1 MPGIPGFATANGGG
15 AGEGTSWTQV
25 RGRGGGRGGRGGRV
39 GYGRGGRGIDGGE
52 TNKFETKTNQY
63 DHFGDSDEVEDVED
77 DEEDEDVKFFA
88 DEEADKQ
95 KQENKDKANSEGKAD
110 NHKKGNEGTNEEND
124 FITEEEMNRNRRNE
138 EDTSSEMVG
147 VQTVIQKKRS
157 LSTEEATDKAP
168 AKSGVKLD
176 FSEKTTATT
185 GKYGHLSSEE
195 TKQLIKD
202 RGEKMVETNTTMET
216 TAKIEFN
223 LNANTTQF
231 SVRQATVQLF
241 SKMKKLDPT
250 VTIFSVQDQSKW
262 EDPTQIPSDAAFG
275 THFNV
280 REEHYPRGP
289 RKVVVHFKLQSKT
302 RMGDIKFDPTF
313 FNYLKQN
320 HIYLKVDKFE
330 MRKMASP
337 GFLIDIHPNLTN
349 LNDLHEGLAR
359 SMESTKVKDSTTIDE
374 WRAKNPDRLKM
385 KNSTNEIDN
394 IIDGCRNTI
403 PTFHIHSGKRA
414 FGAETSRVETLCLII
429 QCAEVD
435 AQYIKALLSSVY
447 ANGEY
452 DKGMFVP
459 SGMHLI
465 EGPAVLC
472 NLLRRHNKYLAS
484 VTAVPIFGLKASAMD
499 TIVILDSAEQL
510 DMSHFLKQYIT
521 FVETIERTNKTESE
535 GKWFFLCKKPK
546 VDEVHNFID
555 TTLKELYSRFVKPE
569 DLIQGFSH
577 PRRNAP
583 TTSNRPAASKI
594 VGTYAS
600 VLRKYSSNPQ
610 DDEVTSDDNAQ
621 YNQAPDRPR
630 KRQAV
635 QLLFDSKN
643 FPAISGASPTQA
655 TPSTVTQAVPTTTQS
670 EIDQK
675 LASIEN
681 KLQTQITNLQEQQ
694 DAQMKNILT
703 KFEDNVQTMMASM
716 NTMMENITKTIQDL
730 HDPHKTSANAVQ
742 HLVPFNQTSPHGG
755 LPNTSVASPSTQSN
769 STEMGVGAL
778 KQ

>member
-1 MPGIPGFATANGGG
+1 
-15 AGEGTSWTQV
+15 
-25 RGRGGGRGGRGGRV
+25 
-39 GYGRGGRGIDGGE
+39 
-52 TNKFETKTNQY
+52 
-63 DHFGDSDEVEDVED
+63 
-77 DEEDEDVKFFA
+77 
-88 DEEADKQ
+88 
-95 KQENKDKANSEGKAD
+95 
-110 NHKKGNEGTNEEND
+110 
-124 FITEEEMNRNRRNE
+124 
-138 EDTSSEMVG
+138 
-147 VQTVIQKKRS
+147 
-157 LSTEEATDKAP
+157 
-168 AKSGVKLD
+168 
-176 FSEKTTATT
+176 
-185 GKYGHLSSEE
+185 
-195 TKQLIKD
+195 
-202 RGEKMVETNTTMET
+202 
-216 TAKIEFN
+216 
-223 LNANTTQF
+223 
-231 SVRQATVQLF
+231 
-241 SKMKKLDPT
+241 
-250 VTIFSVQDQSKW
+250 
-262 EDPTQIPSDAAFG
+262 
-275 THFNV
+275 
-280 REEHYPRGP
+280 
-289 RKVVVHFKLQSKT
+289 
-302 RMGDIKFDPTF
+302 
-313 FNYLKQN
+313 
-320 HIYLKVDKFE
+320 
-330 MRKMASP
+330 
-337 GFLIDIHPNLTN
+337 
-349 LNDLHEGLAR
+349 
-359 SMESTKVKDSTTIDE
+359 MESTKVKDRTTIDE

-452 DKGMFVP
+452 NKGMFVP

-499 TIVILDSAEQL
+499 TTVILDSAEQL

-521 FVETIERTNKTESE
+521 FVETIERTNKTDSE
-535 GKWFFLCKKPK
+535 GKWFFLCKKTK
-546 VDEVHNFID
+546 VEEVHNFID

-577 PRRNAP
+577 PRRNP
-583 TTSNRPAASKI
+583 PPTSNRPAASKI

-655 TPSTVTQAVPTTTQS
+655 TPSTVTQAPVPTNNQS
-670 EIDQK
+670 DIDQK

-681 KLQTQITNLQEQQ
+681 KLQTQITNLQAQQ
-694 DAQMKNILT
+694 DAQMKTILT
-703 KFEDNVQTMMASM
+703 KFEENVQTMMASM
-716 NTMMENITKTIQDL
+716 NTMMENITKTVQDL
-730 HDPHKTSANAVQ
+730 HDPQKTSANAVQ

-755 LPNTSVASPSTQSN
+755 LPNNSVASPSTQSN
-769 STEMGVGAL
+769 STEMGVGAP